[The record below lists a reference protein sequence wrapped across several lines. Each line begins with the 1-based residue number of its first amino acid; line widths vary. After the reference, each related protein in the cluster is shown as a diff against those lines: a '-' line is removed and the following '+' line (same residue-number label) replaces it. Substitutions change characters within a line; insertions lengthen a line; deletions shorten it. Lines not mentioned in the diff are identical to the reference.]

1 MGCWSATLIAWWL
14 PCPSLMEKEQGHGKR
29 IGTLHFSFFL
39 FLTQNNI
46 ALTHVCTHSPIRI
59 ISFLNPSSSLS
70 LSLSLSKPMCQC
82 QYFCFFHGQYGEQ
95 GLPLEIMISPVE
107 ATIKTFY
114 PKFVSHYQV
123 LSRKNLNLKIRPQ
136 TNFLIINS
144 NSLYIHKHT
153 IRI

>member
-1 MGCWSATLIAWWL
+1 
-14 PCPSLMEKEQGHGKR
+14 
-29 IGTLHFSFFL
+29 
-39 FLTQNNI
+39 
-46 ALTHVCTHSPIRI
+46 
-59 ISFLNPSSSLS
+59 
-70 LSLSLSKPMCQC
+70 
-82 QYFCFFHGQYGEQ
+82 
-95 GLPLEIMISPVE
+95 MISPVE